1 MITEGMDYNGT
12 LMKEFLS
19 KIRRCVIENVTSA
32 TTEEGTIPM
41 ANIRFLDNTNGTLYA
56 TGTSAPITAKDV
68 MVFFQNIG
76 T

>member
-12 LMKEFLS
+12 SMKEFLS

-41 ANIRFLDNTNGTLYA
+41 ANIRF
-56 TGTSAPITAKDV
+56 
-68 MVFFQNIG
+68 
-76 T
+76 